1 METLREKF
9 NQTPSMET
17 CNSDM
22 INMVTRMEEL
32 KISLRKAEDEAKSL
46 NKLDGSLEP
55 TQSPE
60 NVKTLEEQISQI
72 QGIVSIVVEFQPH
85 NMLQ

>member
-22 INMVTRMEEL
+22 INMVTKMEEL
-32 KISLRKAEDEAKSL
+32 KISLRKAEDEAESL
-46 NKLDGSLEP
+46 NKLGGSLEP

-72 QGIVSIVVEFQPH
+72 QGIVSTVVEFQPH